1 MLQKHTICNK
11 STDVWCEREKSYIGV
26 DCVLSV
32 SETEKLINE
41 WIFSERNRNILKR
54 RMLDGITY
62 ERIAEEFDMSVS
74 QIKRIVKECK
84 KIINQK

>member
-1 MLQKHTICNK
+1 M
-11 STDVWCEREKSYIGV
+11 
-26 DCVLSV
+26 LSV

-41 WIFSERNRNILKR
+41 WIFNERNRNILKR

-84 KIINQK
+84 KTINQK

>member
-1 MLQKHTICNK
+1 M
-11 STDVWCEREKSYIGV
+11 
-26 DCVLSV
+26 LSV
-32 SETEKLINE
+32 SETERLINE
-41 WIFSERNRNILKR
+41 WIFNERNRSILKR

>member
-1 MLQKHTICNK
+1 M
-11 STDVWCEREKSYIGV
+11 
-26 DCVLSV
+26 LSV
-32 SETEKLINE
+32 SDTERLINE

-84 KIINQK
+84 KTISQK

>member
-1 MLQKHTICNK
+1 M
-11 STDVWCEREKSYIGV
+11 
-26 DCVLSV
+26 LSV
-32 SETEKLINE
+32 SETERLINE
-41 WIFSERNRNILKR
+41 WIFNERNRNILKR

-84 KIINQK
+84 KNN

>member
-1 MLQKHTICNK
+1 M
-11 STDVWCEREKSYIGV
+11 
-26 DCVLSV
+26 LSV

-41 WIFSERNRNILKR
+41 WIFSERNRSILKR

-62 ERIAEEFDMSVS
+62 ERLAEEFDMSVS

-84 KIINQK
+84 KSINQK

>member
-1 MLQKHTICNK
+1 M
-11 STDVWCEREKSYIGV
+11 
-26 DCVLSV
+26 LSV
-32 SETEKLINE
+32 SETERLINE
-41 WIFSERNRNILKR
+41 WIFNERNRNILKR

-74 QIKRIVKECK
+74 QIKRIVKDCK

>member
-1 MLQKHTICNK
+1 M
-11 STDVWCEREKSYIGV
+11 
-26 DCVLSV
+26 LSV
-32 SETEKLINE
+32 SETERLINE
-41 WIFSERNRNILKR
+41 WIFNERNRNILKR